1 MISFRILLLFLFSSI
16 ISNAQINV
24 SQLKTG
30 DLIFQDMDCG
40 PLCDA
45 IEAVTQGYQDNDFS
59 HMGLVLK
66 KNDSIFIIE
75 AAGSAVRLTPL
86 EKFSK
91 NTKKP
96 MFIGRVKKK
105 YQKLIPETIDFSL
118 AQMGV
123 PYDDDY
129 VYDNG
134 KYYCSEL
141 IYDAFKKANNDKP
154 FFQLFPMTYK
164 KPGTTEFFPA
174 WVDYYKTIGS
184 EIPEG
189 KPGCNPGGMSTSNKI
204 KILGTLNLN

>member
-1 MISFRILLLFLFSSI
+1 MISSLRLLPFFLLFSF
-16 ISNAQINV
+16 ISNAQIN
-24 SQLKTG
+24 SGDLKTG
-30 DLIFQDMDCG
+30 DFIFQDMDCG

-45 IEAVTQGYQDNDFS
+45 IEAVTEGYNGNDFS
-59 HMGLVLK
+59 HMGLVYK
-66 KNDSIFIIE
+66 KNDTIYIIE
-75 AAGSAVRLTPL
+75 AAGSAVRLNTL

-96 MFIGRVKKK
+96 MYIGRVKKK
-105 YQKLIPETIDFSL
+105 YEKLIPRAISFSL
-118 AQMGV
+118 EQIGV

-141 IYDAFKKANNDKP
+141 IYVAFKKANNEKP

-164 KPGTTEFFPA
+164 EPGTNDFFPA
-174 WVDYYKTIGS
+174 WIEYYKEIGS

-189 KPGCNPGGMSTSNKI
+189 KPGCNPGGMSTSD
-204 KILGTLNLN
+204 KILILGALK

>member
-1 MISFRILLLFLFSSI
+1 MIMKKTILLLLFFFSCFSY
-16 ISNAQINV
+16 AQINP
-24 SQLKTG
+24 SDLKTG
-30 DLIFQDMDCG
+30 DFIFQDMDCG

-45 IEAVTQGYQDNDFS
+45 IEAVTEGYKGNDFS
-59 HMGLVLK
+59 HMGLVYK
-66 KNDSIFIIE
+66 KNDTIYIIE
-75 AAGSAVRLTPL
+75 AAGTKVRLNTL

-91 NTKKP
+91 NTSKP
-96 MFIGRVKKK
+96 MYIGRVKKK
-105 YQKLIPETIDFSL
+105 YTQLIPEAISFSL
-118 AQMGV
+118 EQIGV

-141 IYDAFKKANNDKP
+141 IYDSFKKANKDKP

-164 KPGTTEFFPA
+164 EPGTNEFFPA
-174 WVDYYKTIGS
+174 WVEYYKQIGS

-204 KILGTLNLN
+204 SILGTLK

>member
-1 MISFRILLLFLFSSI
+1 MKKVFLLLFVSFTLLL
-16 ISNAQINV
+16 NAQINV

-45 IEAVTQGYQDNDFS
+45 IEAVTQGYKGNDFS
-59 HMGLVLK
+59 HMGLVLQ

-154 FFQLFPMTYK
+154 FFQLSPMTYK
-164 KPGTTEFFPA
+164 EPGTDDFFPA
-174 WVDYYKTIGS
+174 WVNYYKQIGS